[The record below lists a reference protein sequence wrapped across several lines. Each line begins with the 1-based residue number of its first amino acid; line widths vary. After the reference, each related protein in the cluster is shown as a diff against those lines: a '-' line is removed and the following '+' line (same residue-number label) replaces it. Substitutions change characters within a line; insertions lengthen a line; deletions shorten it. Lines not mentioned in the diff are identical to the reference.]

1 MAEARHL
8 SHLPLDECHHLIL
21 PGLSPRAAGCLCER
35 GTQVHDGDDTMKG
48 IGAYQQTVIGTQ
60 SKGRLIVM
68 LYDGAIKFMKLA
80 IQEMEAGNHAAKGQY
95 INRAQDVINELNAVL
110 DMEAGG
116 EIARNLRRLY
126 VFMNR
131 RLSEANTKRDPQ
143 MIRDVITLMEELNQS
158 WKAIAG

>member
-1 MAEARHL
+1 
-8 SHLPLDECHHLIL
+8 
-21 PGLSPRAAGCLCER
+21 
-35 GTQVHDGDDTMKG
+35 MKG
-48 IGAYQQTVIGTQ
+48 IGAYQQTAVGTQ

-80 IQEMEAGNHAAKGQY
+80 IQELEAGDYAAKGQH
-95 INRAQDVINELNAVL
+95 ISRAQDIINELNAVL

-158 WKAIAG
+158 WKAITG